1 MAWDLDTHGDLPY
14 RFHVPVGYD
23 PSRERYPLVIY
34 LHGYAER
41 GHDTWAHMKNGV
53 ETLARWPAIAVAPQ
67 CPDTDTWGGS
77 WYGGDSR
84 AQRQVV
90 SLVEELGQRRSVDPD
105 RVVLIGY
112 SMGAIGLWAIL
123 ERDAALFSA
132 AVPIAGDLRPESARS
147 LLHFAVWAF
156 HGEKDDVVS
165 NLATRKV
172 AAMSKEAQGAI
183 RYTELPG
190 VGHESWKAAFASE
203 ALKDWCLAQRRSAR
217 ST

>member
-1 MAWDLDTHGDLPY
+1 MRWDLETFEDLPY
-14 RFHVPVGYD
+14 RFHLPQGYD
-23 PSRERYPLVIY
+23 PARQRYPLVVF

-53 ETLARWPAIAVAPQ
+53 EALASWPAIAVAPQ
-67 CPDTDTWGGS
+67 CPVTDTWGGS

-90 SLVEELGQRRSVDPD
+90 GLVRELGTRRSVDAD

-123 ERDAALFSA
+123 ERDANLFSA
-132 AVPIAGDLRPESARS
+132 AVPIAGDLKPESARS
-147 LLHFAVWAF
+147 LLHFPVWAF

-165 NLATRKV
+165 NLAMRRV
-172 AAMSKEAQGAI
+172 AAMSREAGGAI
-183 RYTELPG
+183 RYTELAG
-190 VGHESWKAAFASE
+190 VKHDSWRAAFGTAE
-203 ALKDWCLAQRRSAR
+203 LMEWALAQRRRA
-217 ST
+217 